1 MTYKFQQLP
10 QLVDKRGKLPSKG
23 SYNKR
28 ANGVKSITTR
38 VWHHSLTKLSAGGS
52 NIVSFANFHVGT
64 NGWPEIAYHLIIDPN
79 TIINGKAAIYYC
91 VDISKRSYHVGNS
104 NTIGLGICVIGDY
117 RTDKL
122 SPAAIASIIDLR
134 NALIKDGIGKYDK
147 SHNEMPG
154 YSWKACCVYDYNKAF
169 KDILETIAPGSNQ
182 KPASPP
188 DLYTIQE
195 GDTFWSIAEKDG
207 PAGITVND
215 LIAANPDVEPT
226 KLKVGQT
233 IKLGKSQHAYTP
245 KSDTP
250 KQPQLA
256 YRYPLPSGV
265 LKKGARGESV
275 SQLQAALAA
284 VHFYPN
290 KNAKKN
296 GVDGIYGN
304 DTADAVRRFQS
315 IYVPGQIDGVYGP
328 NTKNKLQA
336 VLKSKGY

>member
-28 ANGVKSITTR
+28 AKGVKSITTR

-52 NIVSFANFHVGT
+52 NIVAFANFHVGT

-79 TIINGKAAIYYC
+79 TIINGKAVIYYS

-122 SPAAIASIIDLR
+122 SKPTIASIIELR

-169 KDILETIAPGSNQ
+169 KDILETIAPGATQ
-182 KPASPP
+182 KPSLPP

-215 LIAANPDVEPT
+215 LIAANPGVEPT

-245 KSDTP
+245 KPDTP
-250 KQPQLA
+250 KQPQST
-256 YRYPLPSGV
+256 YRYPLPSGI
-265 LKKGARGESV
+265 LKKGARGDSV
-275 SQLQAALAA
+275 RQLQNALAS

-290 KNAKKN
+290 KNAKN
-296 GVDGIYGN
+296 QGVDGIFGA
-304 DTADAVRRFQS
+304 DTENALRRFQMV
-315 IYVPGQIDGVYGP
+315 YVPYQVDGVYGP
-328 NTKNKLQA
+328 NTKSKLQA
-336 VLKSKGY
+336 VLKSKVY